1 VDKTSSGA
9 YNVKQ
14 SKVNL
19 DFSAAKNV
27 QAIDYVILTGDCS
40 GSVIGMVFQ
49 ILDDATPPKVM
60 VQKVLPS
67 ISDISNANLTFN
79 VDDMVP
85 TIPYASIATGLE
97 FRLETAIYPDMYF
110 RKPASGSEF
119 LTTSLTSDSVF
130 VIKEDINGSTRDR
143 VCSILH
149 KTSATYLSYNPTT
162 QSLIYVPKDIA
173 NITQRSWASW
183 AVQPALN
190 GSPAHIVLESANY
203 PGQFLMPA
211 QYSTTPGVVSVETLD
226 FTSDF
231 DKFRACWALRPA
243 D

>member
-1 VDKTSSGA
+1 
-9 YNVKQ
+9 
-14 SKVNL
+14 
-19 DFSAAKNV
+19 
-27 QAIDYVILTGDCS
+27 
-40 GSVIGMVFQ
+40 
-49 ILDDATPPKVM
+49 
-60 VQKVLPS
+60 
-67 ISDISNANLTFN
+67 
-79 VDDMVP
+79 
-85 TIPYASIATGLE
+85 
-97 FRLETAIYPDMYF
+97 MYF